1 MSSQPIPTG
10 PIQDQIEYWNDVA
23 GAAWA
28 ARQESWDIT
37 LAPIGEAAMDRAQ
50 IQPGQSIIDIG
61 CGCGGTT
68 VELAR
73 RVGEQGRVL
82 GIDVSKPMLAQA
94 RARMGGM
101 ANVTL
106 VEADAT
112 THPFE
117 ASYDLLFSRLG
128 VMFFADPPKAFA
140 NLRGALKPDGRLAF
154 ACFRDPRLNPFF
166 TVPLRAA
173 TEFVPP
179 PPKMAPGEPGPFAFA
194 EEAHV
199 RGILDAAGFRDVK
212 LEPVDLSVDIGSG
225 KGLDEAVINCL
236 TLGPASRVLRGQPAD
251 LVAKATDAIR
261 TTLAALEK
269 DGRIPLD
276 AAIWVVTARR

>member
-1 MSSQPIPTG
+1 
-10 PIQDQIEYWNDVA
+10 
-23 GAAWA
+23 
-28 ARQESWDIT
+28 
-37 LAPIGEAAMDRAQ
+37 MDRAQ

-128 VMFFADPPKAFA
+128 VMFFADPSAAFA
-140 NLRGALKPDGRLAF
+140 NVRRALRSGGRIAF
-154 ACFRDPRLNPFF
+154 VCWRAMAENPLM
-166 TVPLRAA
+166 TVPITAA
-173 TEFVPP
+173 ARHLPP
-179 PPKMAPGEPGPFAFA
+179 LPALDPHAPGPFALA
-194 EEAHV
+194 
-199 RGILDAAGFRDVK
+199 DAARLRRLLETAGFGAIQISPHD
-212 LEPVDLSVDIGSG
+212 EPIGGNDRAATLDL
-225 KGLDEAVINCL
+225 
-236 TLGPASRVLRGQPAD
+236 
-251 LVAKATDAIR
+251 AIR
-261 TTLAALEK
+261 IGPLGRALREHPDKRDAVMDDVRAAIEPFIF
-269 DGRIPLD
+269 DGIARIPS
-276 AAIWVVTARR
+276 ATWIVTATT

>member
-37 LAPIGEAAMDRAQ
+37 RAPIGEAAMDRAQ

-73 RVGEQGRVL
+73 RVGQQGRVL

-106 VEADAT
+106 V
-112 THPFE
+112 
-117 ASYDLLFSRLG
+117 
-128 VMFFADPPKAFA
+128 
-140 NLRGALKPDGRLAF
+140 
-154 ACFRDPRLNPFF
+154 
-166 TVPLRAA
+166 
-173 TEFVPP
+173 
-179 PPKMAPGEPGPFAFA
+179 
-194 EEAHV
+194 
-199 RGILDAAGFRDVK
+199 
-212 LEPVDLSVDIGSG
+212 
-225 KGLDEAVINCL
+225 
-236 TLGPASRVLRGQPAD
+236 
-251 LVAKATDAIR
+251 
-261 TTLAALEK
+261 
-269 DGRIPLD
+269 
-276 AAIWVVTARR
+276 